1 MREVLTLQFG
11 ENANYV
17 GAHFWSLQS
26 AYAAGDRVHELFA
39 ERSKQPA
46 VPRALVFDAAGSF
59 GALPL
64 EHELQSAGTDQLDE
78 DRGLWAGPTQ
88 VHRQP
93 LHKQPRAGASVRF
106 WSDIAPVRYAPH
118 ALHAVSGV
126 EFGNSLGEMN
136 SFVEGARVF
145 AGNDA
150 RDDALEGSFRVL
162 AEQCDRMQGFHV
174 LADAFGGFAGY
185 AAGFVGRLRDEYP
198 KAPVLLYN
206 VGRTQTVGKLGTA
219 QLADMAVAAAVN
231 AEAVSMSVPL
241 FAPRPDPELK
251 SHVDIASGDFNQT
264 SAFMA
269 ANVAQWSHCLHSG
282 QRLLDEI
289 VAQVTQQ
296 GYYPLAETLLA
307 PGLRVPAVGSDDS
320 RAKLAAADRLVGRSF
335 VACSDADVGG
345 ISATMGQLV
354 ADRGTGFGSL
364 VSDRFPA
371 SACLSDPQPARLP
384 RSFPRI
390 FQTPGQKDS
399 GPSAKETE
407 QLPVAGMLCTST
419 ASLCYIQQ
427 LHGAVHC
434 EQSRLFKEYERESV
448 REYQS
453 TLDRAIDK
461 YSPQR

>member
-354 ADRGTGFGSL
+354 
-364 VSDRFPA
+364 
-371 SACLSDPQPARLP
+371 
-384 RSFPRI
+384 
-390 FQTPGQKDS
+390 
-399 GPSAKETE
+399 
-407 QLPVAGMLCTST
+407 
-419 ASLCYIQQ
+419 
-427 LHGAVHC
+427 
-434 EQSRLFKEYERESV
+434 
-448 REYQS
+448 
-453 TLDRAIDK
+453 
-461 YSPQR
+461 